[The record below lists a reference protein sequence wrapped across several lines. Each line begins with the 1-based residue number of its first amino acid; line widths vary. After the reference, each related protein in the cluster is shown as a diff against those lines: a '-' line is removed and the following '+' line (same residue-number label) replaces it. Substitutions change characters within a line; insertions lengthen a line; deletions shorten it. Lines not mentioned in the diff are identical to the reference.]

1 MPVSFLHEAACV
13 SIYCAAVYR
22 IPGGDVRLMKPTSD
36 VSGNILDGIASVFKE
51 RYVPSIGLH
60 PDISL
65 WDANGNLL
73 RVVEV
78 EAKSPLTASSAEK
91 YAASG
96 VELLRVSVKT
106 LADLN
111 NLVWMQ
117 SCFIQP
123 MDGIDEAVRYLKC

>member
-13 SIYCAAVYR
+13 NIYCAAVYR
-22 IPGGDVRLMKPTSD
+22 IPGGDVRLMKATGD
-36 VSGNILDGIASVFKE
+36 VSGNILDGVASVFKE
-51 RYVPSIGLH
+51 RYVPPPIGLH

-65 WDANGNLL
+65 WDANDNLL

-96 VELLRVSVKT
+96 VELLR
-106 LADLN
+106 
-111 NLVWMQ
+111 
-117 SCFIQP
+117 
-123 MDGIDEAVRYLKC
+123 

>member
-1 MPVSFLHEAACV
+1 MPVSFLHEAACMN
-13 SIYCAAVYR
+13 IYCAAVYR

-36 VSGNILDGIASVFKE
+36 VSGNILDGVASVFKE

-78 EAKSPLTASSAEK
+78 EAKSPLTASSAENTLP
-91 YAASG
+91 AGLSCSG
-96 VELLRVSVKT
+96 
-106 LADLN
+106 
-111 NLVWMQ
+111 
-117 SCFIQP
+117 
-123 MDGIDEAVRYLKC
+123 